1 MVMQSLPEN
10 VYKSMSGLSV
20 EVTDTDAEGRLVLSW
35 WAILWN

>member
-1 MVMQSLPEN
+1 
-10 VYKSMSGLSV
+10 MSGLSV